1 MSVTNLL
8 LDQLRLLLRS
18 LNHVLSLVPVEL
30 LVLTSSSFIIAVDL
44 FFIQLT
50 TNGGQE
56 KLSLKKSVFVELM
69 LYASHWCSAWVS
81 HSIRRTLN
89 VVCM

>member
-1 MSVTNLL
+1 MSTV
-8 LDQLRLLLRS
+8 QIS
-18 LNHVLSLVPVEL
+18 QPCSVHKMSLVPIEL
-30 LVLTSSSFIIAVDL
+30 LVLTSSSFITAVDL

-56 KLSLKKSVFVELM
+56 KLSLKKSVFVELT

-81 HSIRRTLN
+81 HLIRRTLH